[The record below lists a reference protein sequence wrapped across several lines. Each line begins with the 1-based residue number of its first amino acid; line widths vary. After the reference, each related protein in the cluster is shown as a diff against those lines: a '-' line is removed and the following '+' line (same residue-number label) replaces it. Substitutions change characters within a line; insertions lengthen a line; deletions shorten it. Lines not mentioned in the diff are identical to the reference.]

1 MVRQQP
7 KIPMQPE
14 SHEKFTCDD
23 HVTSNDENNNLPLY
37 NFPIFMHEIKIY
49 KTPTILS
56 FDFNLLLL
64 ILHLTLNI
72 GLYRYICYENH
83 VITSTFQKI

>member
-1 MVRQQP
+1 MVRQQR

-14 SHEKFTCDD
+14 SHEIFTCDD
-23 HVTSNDENNNLPLY
+23 HVTSNDENTIIY
-37 NFPIFMHEIKIY
+37 RYIFPIFMHEIKIY
-49 KTPTILS
+49 KTPTMLS
-56 FDFNLLLL
+56 IDFNLLLL
-64 ILHLTLNI
+64 ILHVTLNI

>member
-1 MVRQQP
+1 
-7 KIPMQPE
+7 
-14 SHEKFTCDD
+14 
-23 HVTSNDENNNLPLY
+23 
-37 NFPIFMHEIKIY
+37 MHEIKIY

-64 ILHLTLNI
+64 ILHVTLNI

-83 VITSTFQKI
+83 VIRKSKNGVVHNNTSALAVTFG